1 MEKDLLYLKK
11 NINNWKKWFIGF
23 MDADGNFQV
32 FKKKRSNKLISGD
45 ISEYYNVG
53 YGIHISLS
61 ERDIILLEEI
71 NNLLNFINLL

>member
-1 MEKDLLYLKK
+1 
-11 NINNWKKWFIGF
+11 

-71 NNLLNFINLL
+71 NNLLNSINNKNNGKLYHYSRVRGKKKKRD